1 MESSQGNQI
10 FGRVYKIVSSETDDV
25 YVGSTEK
32 TLAERLAQHRKS
44 YNSYTRGAYHYVKS
58 FDIVKFRDAR
68 IELLSE
74 GLFATKEDLRRLE
87 GEFMVAITNCINRCL
102 AGRTKLESA
111 KVYRDSHKEE
121 HKEYLDRNTER
132 ISQQKKDR
140 YQEHKDEYLER
151 ARRYKEENKSKIS
164 ERKGQKVVCP
174 DCQGIYSRTHKARH
188 EQSNKHK
195 LALSPASSS

>member
-25 YVGSTEK
+25 YVGSTEQ
-32 TLAERLAQHRKS
+32 TLNERFSNHKRNYKLYLQGK
-44 YNSYTRGAYHYVKS
+44 YHTVKS

-74 GLFATKEDLRRLE
+74 GLFDTKEDLRRLE
-87 GEFMVAITNCINRCL
+87 GEFMAAITSCINKCM

-111 KVYRDSHKEE
+111 KAYRDSHKEE
-121 HKEYLDRNTER
+121 YKAYLERNKER

-151 ARRYKEENKSKIS
+151 VRRYKEENKSKIADY
-164 ERKGQKVVCP
+164 KGQKITCP
-174 DCQGIYSRTHKARH
+174 DCQGIYSRNHKARH

-195 LALSPASSS
+195 LALLPSSSS